1 MHLKGLHLSNELY
14 ELYNCSLLK
23 KDESAAKMLLFRAY
37 LDNRDIWFE
46 LLTCKSEPSVLSG
59 EGVPEWFKKI
69 KNSKLDFKR
78 AAKTLLAY
86 SSKDQI
92 RKLLDSPCRSRLVP
106 GISDSQRSDLVSL
119 AMPKKV
125 LIDN

>member
-23 KDESAAKMLLFRAY
+23 KDESAAKMLLFWAY

-59 EGVPEWFKKI
+59 EGVPESFKKI
-69 KNSKLDFKR
+69 TNSKLDFKR
-78 AAKTLLAY
+78 AAKKIKSESY
-86 SSKDQI
+86 SIHPVVRDWC
-92 RKLLDSPCRSRLVP
+92 LEFL
-106 GISDSQRSDLVSL
+106 SDSQRSDLVSL